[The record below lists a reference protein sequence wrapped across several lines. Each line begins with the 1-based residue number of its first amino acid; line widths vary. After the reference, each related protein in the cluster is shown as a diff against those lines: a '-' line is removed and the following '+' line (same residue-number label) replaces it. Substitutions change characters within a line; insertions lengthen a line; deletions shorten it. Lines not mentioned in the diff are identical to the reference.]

1 MKKPFRIVL
10 LALALLLAA
19 PAGAWAAWRA
29 SLLTCGPGEE
39 IYELY
44 GHTAL
49 RLYNTETGDDRVYN
63 YGMFNF
69 DKPHFVW
76 RFVMGQTDYEL
87 GVQNFDS
94 FVYAYYYQGRSVVE
108 QQLNLT
114 PEEAG
119 KLYTLLEENYR
130 PENRVY
136 RYNFLYDNCTTR
148 AVAMLER
155 AIDGHLVLPA
165 GEEEKTFRDIIHEFS
180 AGSPWDK
187 AGQDLLIGAEVDR
200 PVDLRRQFFAP
211 MYAKRY
217 LSYAVIE
224 EPDGESRQLVW
235 HTNKLVDGPAVAG
248 GERVLTPGLVMALL
262 FLAAAAACVRQWRR
276 RRVSLVPDAAQMVLR
291 GLVGCLIA
299 LLFFFS
305 EHPAVDSNWLLLLL
319 NPLPLLVLPVYIW
332 RRRRGLR
339 DLYHPVLLVLVLV
352 FGAVW
357 AAGVQSFQPEMIGL
371 ALILLMQCV
380 TAIAVERNVRKQ
392 QSAAAAPA
400 RAAHIRDKQ

>member
-49 RLYNTETGDDRVYN
+49 RLCNDETGDDRVYN

-114 PEEAG
+114 PQEAER
-119 KLYTLLEENYR
+119 LYTLLEENYR

-155 AIDGHLVLPA
+155 AIDGRLVLPA
-165 GEEEKTFRDIIHEFS
+165 GEGDKTFRDIIHEFS

-224 EPDGESRQLVW
+224 EPDGESRQLV
-235 HTNKLVDGPAVAG
+235 
-248 GERVLTPGLVMALL
+248 
-262 FLAAAAACVRQWRR
+262 
-276 RRVSLVPDAAQMVLR
+276 
-291 GLVGCLIA
+291 
-299 LLFFFS
+299 
-305 EHPAVDSNWLLLLL
+305 
-319 NPLPLLVLPVYIW
+319 
-332 RRRRGLR
+332 
-339 DLYHPVLLVLVLV
+339 
-352 FGAVW
+352 
-357 AAGVQSFQPEMIGL
+357 
-371 ALILLMQCV
+371 
-380 TAIAVERNVRKQ
+380 
-392 QSAAAAPA
+392 
-400 RAAHIRDKQ
+400 

>member
-39 IYELY
+39 IYALY

-49 RLYNTETGDDRVYN
+49 RLCNDETGDDRVYN

-76 RFVMGQTDYEL
+76 RFVLGQTDYEL
-87 GVQNFDS
+87 GVQNFDR
-94 FVYAYYYQGRSVVE
+94 FVYAYYYEGRSVVE
-108 QQLNLT
+108 QELNLT
-114 PEEAG
+114 PQEAER
-119 KLYTLLEENYR
+119 LYTLLEENYR

-235 HTNKLVDGPAVAG
+235 HTNKLVDGPVVAG

-339 DLYHPVLLVLVLV
+339 DLYHPVLLALVLL
-352 FGAVW
+352 FFALW
-357 AAGVQSFQPEMIGL
+357 AAGVQRFQPEMGAL
-371 ALILLMQCV
+371 ALILLMQSV
-380 TAIAVERNVRKQ
+380 TALAVERSVRKQ
-392 QSAAAAPA
+392 QNTTAAPA
-400 RAAHIRDKQ
+400 CAADKRDKQ